1 MHICNKNDEKND
13 TTNQEFIGRL
23 QEIRVKDVN
32 LPKRGDEDISSA
44 HVDENIPNTNNSS
57 FVNDD
62 RADNHKIDI
71 VSNTSIPAYL
81 NQRHSF
87 TRKIKSGFKDILG
100 SRLSVSGVKKDISPF
115 RNNEENNQDIQVS
128 IRKSET
134 FDNNL
139 KELLQEW
146 LEFCETNSILHAMNS
161 SYLKKC
167 SNIISIIAILLSTLS
182 GSSNIATSNEN
193 ASAKETRIMSLLFGS
208 VSLVS
213 GALITVQKYLN
224 LSDLQTSHS
233 FYANQY
239 TKLKN
244 EINMQLFI
252 YECDSKTFVNLTEF
266 CKVMKHSLDSII
278 DRAPSVNEK
287 MIKQFNKNKKKIKT
301 VNYPSLLFLSK
312 KNES

>member
-1 MHICNKNDEKND
+1 
-13 TTNQEFIGRL
+13 
-23 QEIRVKDVN
+23 
-32 LPKRGDEDISSA
+32 
-44 HVDENIPNTNNSS
+44 
-57 FVNDD
+57 
-62 RADNHKIDI
+62 
-71 VSNTSIPAYL
+71 
-81 NQRHSF
+81 
-87 TRKIKSGFKDILG
+87 
-100 SRLSVSGVKKDISPF
+100 
-115 RNNEENNQDIQVS
+115 
-128 IRKSET
+128 
-134 FDNNL
+134 
-139 KELLQEW
+139 
-146 LEFCETNSILHAMNS
+146 MNS

-167 SNIISIIAILLSTLS
+167 SNLISIIAILLSTLS
-182 GSSNIATSNEN
+182 GASNIATSNEN

-208 VSLVS
+208 ISLVS